1 MRARIMDRCALC
13 AGTQHVT
20 MTGGDRLC
28 RRCRQALAEILDGTM
43 HAVRE
48 ARAAKAE
55 AQRLARRARNRA
67 HLTKARTKGHAA
79 RRARKRQQVAA

>member
-20 MTGGDRLC
+20 MTCGERLC
-28 RRCRQALAEILDGTM
+28 SRCRQALAEILDGTM

-48 ARAAKAE
+48 ARAATAE
-55 AQRLARRARNRA
+55 AQRVARRARDRA
-67 HLTKARTKGHAA
+67 HLAKARTKGHAA
-79 RRARKRQQVAA
+79 RRGRNAREVAA